1 MSENKLTPM
10 QEHYELLVWWR
21 DEIIKKK
28 HAVPENIEYY
38 DGMIWAFELLMNS
51 IEVKGLEKEKE
62 VIIETSKNSYIAGYL
77 DNQCKVDDSMNFSKE
92 YYNET
97 FNTKEKR

>member
-28 HAVPENIEYY
+28 HAVPEDIEYY

-62 VIIETSKNSYIAGYL
+62 VMCEFAFRFNHDAFNENYIKAE
-77 DNQCKVDDSMNFSKE
+77 FE
-92 YYNET
+92 ET
-97 FNTKEKR
+97 FNTKEK